1 VGLSRLRWGLAGAVA
16 LLALIATVSA
26 LQTYV
31 AHQLTAGVLA
41 VSALA
46 ITLLVGLASLASAR
60 RRIGAELEGL
70 RRNPPGGAL
79 LAARRRRLQE
89 IKAAGTRPDAD
100 ALADAAAA
108 DEAGRAYI
116 GRYLVATTVL
126 IGLVGTFAG
135 LMETLAKVAPLL
147 GDNGSGGLA
156 VLAGPLSGL
165 HVTFGASLVAILATL
180 SLALAQGDLALHET
194 QALAALHDRTTH
206 ELIPALWPAAEEP
219 AERTVRAVGELRT
232 MLADAVGLALE
243 KSARRITEGVR
254 ADGERSVKAL
264 EGTVTAVQQ
273 EVARLCSSVSAAVEE
288 GARRQG
294 QSLGQVSES
303 AAKQA
308 AAASEESVRRSTAVA
323 AEAVRAISGQ
333 LAQTLAPLFTAE
345 DARLEAVREGLARAS
360 TGVEQAATRLDAV
373 VKVMEGISEAHTDAV
388 ERAARGVLASFDR
401 AVLSGGAA
409 LGGAASSL
417 AAAARDLR
425 EGAESFTPR
434 LGELS
439 TSLSGLG
446 REVALL
452 AARDPEGDL
461 AAVVLGEVERLG
473 AGVDRLT
480 ELLRMSGE
488 DPVEPEP
495 VAAEEPVAAAEEPV
509 VAEEPVAASEEPASA
524 AEGSAPATEPA
535 TEEEAPS

>member
-1 VGLSRLRWGLAGAVA
+1 MGLSRLRWGLAGAVA
-16 LLALIATVSA
+16 LLAVIAAVTA
-26 LQTYV
+26 LQTYL

-46 ITLLVGLASLASAR
+46 ITLIVGLASLASAR
-60 RRIGAELEGL
+60 RRIGAELAAL
-70 RRNPPGGAL
+70 RRNPPGGSL
-79 LAARRRRLQE
+79 LADRRRRLAE
-89 IKAAGTRPDAD
+89 IKASGSRPDAD

-147 GDNGSGGLA
+147 GDNGNGGLA

-180 SLALAQGDLALHET
+180 SLALAQGDLALHEA

-206 ELIPALWPAAEEP
+206 DLIPALWPADEEP

-273 EVARLCSSVSAAVEE
+273 EVARLCAAVSTSVEE
-288 GARRQG
+288 SARRQG

-303 AAKQA
+303 AARQA

-360 TGVEQAATRLDAV
+360 ASVEQAATRLDSV
-373 VKVMEGISEAHTDAV
+373 VKVMEGVSEAHAEAV

-401 AVLSGGAA
+401 AVLGGGAA

-480 ELLRMSGE
+480 ELLRMSEETPG
-488 DPVEPEP
+488 DPAPASEP
-495 VAAEEPVAAAEEPV
+495 AAEEPPPPAEEP
-509 VAEEPVAASEEPASA
+509 ATA
-524 AEGSAPATEPA
+524 AEATEAAAPG